1 LAQFDH
7 SPQPA
12 VRAYR
17 QFVAEG
23 MEEAPWQEL
32 TGQSYYGDGT
42 FVTKVAETTPSSEV
56 PRRQRQPVGPA
67 LALLLKS
74 GRPEEVGM
82 AYRKVTVH
90 RWTSPKTRN
99 KETLLEN
106 GLCV

>member
-1 LAQFDH
+1 
-7 SPQPA
+7 
-12 VRAYR
+12 
-17 QFVAEG
+17 
-23 MEEAPWQEL
+23 MEEAPWQDL

-82 AYRKVTVH
+82 AYRKYGYRLGEIAQQLGVHYSTVSRRLRRFAHH
-90 RWTSPKTRN
+90 RRA
-99 KETLLEN
+99 
-106 GLCV
+106 